1 MIYET
6 HLLNLV
12 KHFLILNFK
21 EQGVESMCINNYLPL
36 CAALLYPYKDAYI
49 QKNERTKDTILPI
62 IKAVKF
68 FSNTRKNLSCYTIK
82 GLCNCF
88 QHEWLPSLES
98 SEQVK
103 LINGL
108 SLITNIEDNGFFSIK
123 GNEKVYDFYLNQAV
137 FPDISQKY
145 GNDDYIISEADNQNE
160 EEIHTVENNRK
171 GTVSLSALKDWLLAN
186 FPIRQYPKGIKQS
199 LYFWQYKLSQ
209 EQFGNLKSILLD
221 LNLKNNKSLLKE
233 KPCGEEYG
241 TVATSVALFLSEWYK
256 RECKSLS
263 GNHCLEVLKLD
274 SSDSTSVWTPAGL
287 SQSHLHI
294 EGDNDQER
302 RQTAMCALGGLP
314 LYYIVKERPE
324 RFNKFVNGLFI
335 LRNKEE
341 DITDED
347 IESIVDCF
355 DDNNRLFKR
364 SLKSGSCKEYLIK
377 LVDYLEN
384 GNIED
389 LPFAESDMG
398 NSPFSEFIKT
408 LQEGYDKALPSNFF
422 QKEIRIWTYDFIEED
437 DESNLIESEFYV
449 HIGFLKS
456 NNLITTRDLSK
467 LGIMLPPEAN
477 MFDARLKITLKDGSS
492 IIKKDEKRTYHKI
505 GNHCDDFCGAF
516 GSSLAT
522 SIDLFKTKDIA
533 LLIECGNYCKEIHLY
548 TIPSYLELYATDNG
562 FLWTDKKNNAV
573 QKVVFYDKNI
583 YTLQNEDIEPL
594 AKSDGENY
602 WGWIYQADTIT
613 LIDSN
618 GEQETIG
625 LGESE
630 LIMVDF
636 KVKSL
641 RKTIEFSK
649 DGCVECVI
657 QDDDIKEIPLLYIDD
672 RKRPMF
678 ACDGMR
684 GNDLLINYKIEFK
697 TTSDHYYSEWT
708 TNNVPSQGFL
718 SIRISCRDDRKK
730 KKPRKLDVYF
740 IPGTYPIVKR
750 NLDNNYIYIKGENIC
765 VLDESLRKNLKQTDD
780 EFNYKFQDSCDNLQ
794 LSSIRFKIGDDDNH
808 IILKVYRA
816 FNWTQILNN
825 GKTIKNITNDGS
837 EKPPV
842 ALILQE
848 NIHVKV
854 VNEEGYKD
862 YSPSYQRYIDYF
874 RDPRELAFVKRG
886 ENLSSF
892 YIDETSQPFLYYVY
906 ISSFDDNGK
915 IRKIEKKKDD
925 NGNEFVLLNVSED
938 YINEYVLCYWSGE
951 LQDNPIRIE
960 PAKQSGRLYCFN
972 IPSPLQ
978 RKAVVFQSLS
988 DCSPNLYFRPFYADE
1003 NWGWNN
1009 YVQRYDSVSIDYIIK
1024 CYQLAV
1030 EHNVY
1035 FGIFPAIRTLQKREV
1050 FTEFIR
1056 IFAKQKNYH
1065 LSDKD
1070 KDALVRLSK
1079 ELAMDWFF
1087 VSRRELFASLDDDS
1101 KKKMLKCMKELLLCS
1116 PIERREH
1123 AYSKI
1128 FIDRFLK
1135 SNRPF
1140 NVRDGK
1146 LPRKFL
1152 KALDQFKDYDGREN
1166 TQNRIDLLNRLVS
1179 TDVNFFQEIC
1189 NILNI

>member
-88 QHEWLPSLES
+88 QHEWLPSLDS

-108 SLITNIEDNGFFSIK
+108 SLITNIEDNGFISIK

-171 GTVSLSALKDWLLAN
+171 GTVSLSALKNWLLAN
-186 FPIRQYPKGIKQS
+186 FPINDYPKGIKEFQF
-199 LYFWQYKLSQ
+199 FWQYKLSQ
-209 EQFGNLKSILLD
+209 EQYSNLKSILLD
-221 LNLKNNKSLLKE
+221 LNLKNNKSLLK
-233 KPCGEEYG
+233 KRPFCEEYG

-263 GNHCLEVLKLD
+263 GNHCLEVLKLN
-274 SSDSTSVWTPAGL
+274 SSDSTSIWTPAGL
-287 SQSHLHI
+287 SQSYLHI

-314 LYYIVKERPE
+314 LYYIVEERPE

-335 LRNKEE
+335 LKNKKEE
-341 DITDED
+341 ITDED

-389 LPFAESDMG
+389 LPFAESDME
-398 NSPFSEFIKT
+398 NSPFAGFIKR
-408 LQEGYDKALPSNFF
+408 LQEGYDDALPKNFF
-422 QKEIRIWTYDFIEED
+422 QKEIRIWTYDFMEED

-456 NNLITTRDLSK
+456 NNVITTRDLSK

-477 MFDARLKITLKDGSS
+477 MFDARLKITLRDGSS
-492 IIKKDEKRTYHKI
+492 TTTDEKRTYHKI

-522 SIDLFKTKDIA
+522 SIDFYNTKDIA
-533 LLIECGNYCKEIHLY
+533 LLIESGDYCEEIPLY

-562 FLWTDKKNNAV
+562 FLWTDKKNNAA

-594 AKSDGENY
+594 TKSDGENY
-602 WGWIYQADTIT
+602 WGWIYQAETIT

-636 KVKSL
+636 KVNSL

-750 NLDNNYIYIKGENIC
+750 NLDNNYIYIKGENVC
-765 VLDESLRKNLKQTDD
+765 VLDKLLKNNLSTVNG
-780 EFNYKFQDSCDNLQ
+780 EFNYRYKDSHDNLKS
-794 LSSIRFKIGDDDNH
+794 SSIPFQIGDEENH

-842 ALILQE
+842 ALILQG
-848 NIHVKV
+848 NKLVKV
-854 VNEEGYKD
+854 VNEEGYKI
-862 YSPSYQRYIDYF
+862 YSPCYQRYLDYF
-874 RDPRELAFVKRG
+874 GDPRNLSFVKQG
-886 ENLSSF
+886 KSLSGF
-892 YIDETSQPFLYYVY
+892 YIDESSQPFLYCVY

-915 IRKIEKKKDD
+915 IRKIEKKRDD
-925 NGNEFVLLNVSED
+925 NGNESFLLNVSNKEE
-938 YINEYVLCYWSGE
+938 NKKEYSFYYWSGE
-951 LQDNPIRIE
+951 LKDAPVKLDPKDSE
-960 PAKQSGRLYCFN
+960 EKPFCFD
-972 IPSPLQ
+972 IPFPLH
-978 RKAVVFQSLS
+978 RKAVVFQSLR
-988 DCSPNLYFRPFYADE
+988 DYSPNLYFRPFYE
-1003 NWGWNN
+1003 SVMWNN
-1009 YVQRYDSVSIDYIIK
+1009 YVQRYDNATIDYLIN
-1024 CYQLAV
+1024 CYRIAV

-1035 FGIFPAIRTLQKREV
+1035 FCIFPALRNLQKRHV
-1050 FTEFIR
+1050 FTDFIR
-1056 IFAKQKNYH
+1056 AYILGVNYH
-1065 LSDKD
+1065 LTKD
-1070 KDALVRLSK
+1070 DNKNLIRLAK

-1087 VSRRELFASLDDDS
+1087 VSRRELFARLDDDS

-1152 KALDQFKDYDGREN
+1152 KALDQFNDYDGREN

-1179 TDVNFFQEIC
+1179 TDVNIFQEIC

>member
-1 MIYET
+1 MIDES
-6 HLLNLV
+6 HLMNLV
-12 KHFLILNFK
+12 KHFLVLEYK
-21 EQGVESMCINNYLPL
+21 ERGVDAMCINEFLPL
-36 CAALLYPYKDAYI
+36 YAALLFPYKNADI
-49 QKNERTKDTILPI
+49 RPGDNSKGSIFPM
-62 IKAVKF
+62 IKAIKSSTARKRMLSNYTLEGLRTF
-68 FSNTRKNLSCYTIK
+68 FRY
-82 GLCNCF
+82 
-88 QHEWLPSLES
+88 EWLPALTFNS
-98 SEQVK
+98 QVK
-103 LINGL
+103 LIEEI
-108 SLITNIEDNGFFSIK
+108 SLITSIESNGYFSIK
-123 GNEKVYDFYLNQAV
+123 GNDNVYEFYLNRAV
-137 FPDISQKY
+137 FPDISQNY
-145 GNDDYIISEADNQNE
+145 GNDDNQRDVANLENE
-160 EEIHTVENNRK
+160 EIQDVEDSED
-171 GTVSLSALKDWLLAN
+171 GTESLSALKNWLLAN
-186 FPIRQYPKGIKQS
+186 FPINDYPKGIKESQ
-199 LYFWQYKLSQ
+199 YFWQYKLSQ
-209 EQFGNLKSILLD
+209 EQYGNLKSILLD
-221 LNLKNNKSLLKE
+221 LNLKNNKSLLK
-233 KPCGEEYG
+233 KRPCGEEYG

-256 RECKSLS
+256 RECKSLR
-263 GNHCLEVLKLD
+263 GDHCLKELGLSGD
-274 SSDSTSVWTPAGL
+274 SSLIWNGAAFPADY
-287 SQSHLHI
+287 LHKKDI
-294 EGDNDQER
+294 NDREM

-314 LYYIVKERPE
+314 LYYVVEEKPE
-324 RFNKFVNGLFI
+324 RFNKFVKGLFT
-335 LRNKEE
+335 LKNKEE

-355 DDNNRLFKR
+355 DDNNQLFKR

-377 LVDYLEN
+377 LVDYLES

-398 NSPFSEFIKT
+398 NSPFAGFIKR
-408 LQEGYDKALPSNFF
+408 LQEGYDDALPKNFF
-422 QKEIRIWTYDFIEED
+422 QKEIRIWTYDFMEED

-449 HIGFLKS
+449 HIGFLNS
-456 NNLITTRDLSK
+456 NNVITTRDLSK

-492 IIKKDEKRTYHKI
+492 IIKEDEKRTYHKI

-522 SIDLFKTKDIA
+522 SIDLFNTKDIA
-533 LLIECGNYCKEIHLY
+533 LLIECGDYCKEIHLD

-562 FLWTDKKNNAV
+562 FLWTNKKNIVA
-573 QKVVFYDKNI
+573 QKVLFYDKFI
-583 YTLQNEDIEPL
+583 YTPQNEEDL
-594 AKSDGENY
+594 DVLTKSFKESE
-602 WGWIYQADTIT
+602 WGWIYMTEAINLVDSTGE
-613 LIDSN
+613 LI
-618 GEQETIG
+618 TIG

-697 TTSDHYYSEWT
+697 TTSDHYYIEWT

-730 KKPRKLDVYF
+730 KKPRKLDVFF

-794 LSSIRFKIGDDDNH
+794 LSSIRFRIGDDDNH

-825 GKTIKNITNDGS
+825 GKTIKNIINDGS

-854 VNEEGYKD
+854 VNEEGYKI
-862 YSPSYQRYIDYF
+862 YSPCYGRYLDYF
-874 RDPRELAFVKRG
+874 RDPRNLSFVKQ
-886 ENLSSF
+886 ENSLSGF
-892 YIDETSQPFLYYVY
+892 YVDDTSQPFLYYVY

-915 IRKIEKKKDD
+915 IRKIEKKRDD
-925 NGNEFVLLNVSED
+925 NGNESFLLNVSNKEE
-938 YINEYVLCYWSGE
+938 NKKEYSFYYWSGE
-951 LQDNPIRIE
+951 LEDAPVKLE
-960 PAKQSGRLYCFN
+960 PKDSEEKPFRFD
-972 IPSPLQ
+972 IPFPLH
-978 RKAVVFQSLS
+978 RKAVVFQSLR
-988 DCSPNLYFRPFYADE
+988 DNSPNLYFKPFYE
-1003 NWGWNN
+1003 SVMWNN
-1009 YVQRYDSVSIDYIIK
+1009 YVQRYDNATIDYLIN
-1024 CYQLAV
+1024 CYRIAV

-1035 FGIFPAIRTLQKREV
+1035 FCIFPALRNLQKRHV
-1050 FTEFIR
+1050 FTDFIR
-1056 IFAKQKNYH
+1056 AYILGMNYH
-1065 LSDKD
+1065 ITKD
-1070 KDALVRLSK
+1070 DNKNLIRLAK

-1087 VSRRELFASLDDDS
+1087 VSRRELFAGLDDDS

-1140 NVRDGK
+1140 NVRDGR

-1179 TDVNFFQEIC
+1179 TDVNIFQEIC